1 MVAAKNTIAVWCRGG
16 ETVNTGLEPE
26 LYFFKSLISFLLLS
40 IEIWSSILS
49 YLTLIIF
56 LATSVYFESLKLP
69 KKCRAVVPSS

>member
-1 MVAAKNTIAVWCRGG
+1 MMAAKNTIAVWCRGS

-40 IEIWSSILS
+40 IEIWSSLLS

-56 LATSVYFESLKLP
+56 LAYQCVF
-69 KKCRAVVPSS
+69 